1 VTDIFGIVLLEAFCL
16 AGLARLAF
24 VYHQESRPA
33 PEPEYVYEPE
43 HYELGGPLK
52 TRRAHGG
59 KSAMVLMIATP
70 DPVDVADMVLSL
82 PLADL
87 RPGYVAPPPLKL
99 RTRPTH
105 VDWLDTQE
113 IEIRWHEHFA
123 DQPDDRAVMK
133 VGSHRA

>member
-1 VTDIFGIVLLEAFCL
+1 VIFLVVEFLAL

-24 VYHQESRPA
+24 VYHQKSQPA
-33 PEPEYVYEPE
+33 PEPEYAYEPE
-43 HYELGGPLK
+43 HYEKGGPLK

-70 DPVDVADMVLSL
+70 DPVEVADMVLSL
-82 PLADL
+82 SLAF
-87 RPGYVAPPPLKL
+87 APPPLEL

-123 DQPDDRAVMK
+123 DQPDNRAVMK
-133 VGSHRA
+133 VGNHRA